1 MGSLCGVQDSGF
13 EGRVYCLGFR
23 VVFKGVWDWVG
34 FEQRRGFD
42 YRILYGPLIYIYGS
56 RRDSDSVFYKGSTQ
70 FFIILRP
77 SMRGNYHLGL

>member
-42 YRILYGPLIYIYGS
+42 YRILYGPLIYIYMGPEEIRTVS
-56 RRDSDSVFYKGSTQ
+56 SIRVPHSSLSF
-70 FFIILRP
+70 
-77 SMRGNYHLGL
+77 